1 MVDPLRVDVARTSP
15 PPPPTFADPAATQ
28 VRAQLANASA
38 AQRPELATELLGEF
52 DEAALATLAT
62 SEDGRATLQALDDA
76 LAEAPP
82 ALLTAEGDRMRL
94 AAAQGGG
101 DGASAPGDRGALL
114 LDLGQTALDIIGI
127 VEPTPF
133 ADLANTGVS
142 IGRGEW
148 LDAGLS
154 ALGVIPYVGDLGKLG
169 KLPRL
174 AGTIE
179 NAVDIARADPD
190 FARQA
195 RPLLERINGL
205 IDNVPLDALPASA
218 REAVASMKGKLD
230 EFFGGAGRFP
240 EFADGAR
247 HVDPVTGRT
256 VIDAKPGATGGW
268 NATLNVDRLEPDA
281 LYRTD
286 TGYLYHTDGQGRVS
300 RVEGNLQLGDGPRNT
315 YQQQV
320 SGREDRL
327 PDDQG
332 GHLIA
337 SIFQG
342 PGEQMNLVP
351 QNGNLNMGAWK
362 QMENAWAE
370 ALKADLDVQVR
381 INPVYGGDSLRPTRF
396 DVSYQV
402 EGQPPATRTFQN
414 RPGG

>member
-1 MVDPLRVDVARTSP
+1 MVDPVRVDPLRSAP
-15 PPPPTFADPAATQ
+15 PPPEVVGATAASQ
-28 VRAQLANASA
+28 IRQQLDEASA
-38 AQRPELATELLGEF
+38 AARPQLASDLLAGL
-52 DEAALATLAT
+52 DDAALAAMAVG
-62 SEDGRATLQALDDA
+62 EEGRAALQALDAA

-82 ALLTAEGDRMRL
+82 AQRHVDGDRARLTAVQAEGAPDGDR
-94 AAAQGGG
+94 Q
-101 DGASAPGDRGALL
+101 ALL
-114 LDLGQTALDIIGI
+114 LDLGQTALDIVGI
-127 VEPTPF
+127 FEPTPF
-133 ADLANTGVS
+133 ADLTNTGIS
-142 IGRGEW
+142 IARGNW

-154 ALGVIPYVGDLGKLG
+154 VLGVIPYVGDLGKLG

-174 AGTIE
+174 AGTVD
-179 NAVDIARADPD
+179 NAIAIARADPG
-190 FARQA
+190 FAQQV
-195 RPLLERINGL
+195 RPLLQRIDGAL
-205 IDNVPLDALPASA
+205 DGVPLDSLPASA
-218 REAVASMKGKLD
+218 RETVESMKGKLD

-240 EFADGAR
+240 EFVDGAR
-247 HVDPVTGRT
+247 HLDPVTGRT

-268 NATLNVDRLEPDA
+268 NPTLNADRLEPDA

-300 RVEGNLQLGDGPRNT
+300 RVEGDLQLGDGPRNT

-337 SIFQG
+337 SIFHG

-362 QMENAWAE
+362 RMENAWAE

-381 INPVYGGDSLRPTRF
+381 IDPVYGGDSLRPTRF
-396 DVSYQV
+396 DVSYQI

>member
-1 MVDPLRVDVARTSP
+1 MVDPLRVDVPSSPLP
-15 PPPPTFADPAATQ
+15 PPEVVGAATASQ
-28 VRAQLANASA
+28 IRQQLDQASA
-38 AQRPELATELLGEF
+38 AARPQLASDLLGGL
-52 DEAALATLAT
+52 DDTALAAMAGG
-62 SEDGRATLQALDDA
+62 EDGRAALQALDEA

-82 ALLTAEGDRMRL
+82 AQRGVEADRARL
-94 AAAQGGG
+94 AAAQA
-101 DGASAPGDRGALL
+101 DGTPPSGDRAALL
-114 LDLGQTALDIIGI
+114 LDLGQTALDIVGI
-127 VEPTPF
+127 FEPTPF
-133 ADLANTGVS
+133 ADLTNTGIS
-142 IGRGEW
+142 IGRGNW

-154 ALGVIPYVGDLGKLG
+154 ALGVIPYLGDLGKLG

-174 AGTIE
+174 AGTID
-179 NAVDIARADPD
+179 NAIAIARNDPG
-190 FARQA
+190 FAQQV
-195 RPLLERINGL
+195 RPLLQRIDGAL
-205 IDNVPLDALPASA
+205 DNVPLDSLPASA
-218 REAVASMKGKLD
+218 RETVESMQRRLD
-230 EFFGGAGRFP
+230 EFLGGAGRFP
-240 EFADGAR
+240 EFVDGAR

-268 NATLNVDRLEPDA
+268 NASINADRLEPDA

-286 TGYLYHTDGQGRVS
+286 TGYLYHTDAGGRVV

-337 SIFQG
+337 SIFDG

-362 QMENAWAE
+362 RMENAWAE

-381 INPVYGGDSLRPTRF
+381 IDPVYGGDSLRPTRF
-396 DVSYQV
+396 DVSYQI
-402 EGQPPATRTFQN
+402 EGQPPTTRTFQN

>member
-1 MVDPLRVDVARTSP
+1 MLDPLRVDAFSTAPSP
-15 PPPPTFADPAATQ
+15 PPALAGPPAIQ
-28 VRAQLANASA
+28 VREQLADASA
-38 AQRPELATELLGEF
+38 AQRPGLAVELLGEL
-52 DEAALATLAT
+52 DDAALTALTA
-62 SEDGRATLQALDDA
+62 SADGRAALQALDDA
-76 LAEAPP
+76 LAAAPP
-82 ALLTAEGDRMRL
+82 ALDSAEGGRARL
-94 AAAQGGG
+94 AAVHAGG
-101 DGASAPGDRGALL
+101 DAAANGDRQALL
-114 LDLGQTALDIIGI
+114 LDVGQAVLDIVGI
-127 VEPTPF
+127 LEPTPF
-133 ADLANTGVS
+133 ADLTNTGIS

-179 NAVDIARADPD
+179 NAIDVARTDPG
-190 FARQA
+190 FAQQI
-195 RPLLERINGL
+195 RPLLERIDGL
-205 IDNVPLDALPASA
+205 VDNVPLDALPASA
-218 REAVASMKGKLD
+218 RETVEGLSGKLD
-230 EFFGGAGRFP
+230 DFFGGAGRFP
-240 EFADGAR
+240 EFVDGAR

-256 VIDAKPGATGGW
+256 VIDAKPGASGGW
-268 NATLNVDRLEPDA
+268 NAGINVDRLEPDA

-315 YQQQV
+315 YQQAV

-327 PDDQG
+327 PTDQG

-337 SIFQG
+337 SIFHG

-351 QNGNLNMGAWK
+351 QDGNLNMGAWK
-362 QMENAWAE
+362 QMENTWAK

-381 INPVYGGDSLRPTRF
+381 IDPVYGGDSLRPTRF

-402 EGQPPATRTFQN
+402 EGRPPATRTFQN